1 MSSYPNAYCVKC
13 GTHTETQGK
22 HTVILQNNARAL
34 QGVCPTC
41 ASDVYRIMPKAGAA
55 EPAKKDY
62 PDAFCVKCKKH
73 TPTNAAKTVILENA
87 SRALTGTCSCC
98 GSEVY
103 RLMPAVDKL
112 PTATVLEAPAA
123 VVKALAPAPVLATAV
138 EATPAPAIVHAAAPA
153 LAATVKRVPG
163 KALEGALVGQAPKL
177 KLKPQP
183 QQAGRYP
190 QRPARAGFSPG
201 PVGRRVVLT
210 RPAEKASS
218 MSYAAAFAV
227 ILGVV
232 AGLLVYMRR

>member
-41 ASDVYRIMPKAGAA
+41 ESDVYRIMPKAAEPAKA

-62 PDAFCVKCKKH
+62 PDAFCVKCQKH

-112 PTATVLEAPAA
+112 PTATVMEAPAA
-123 VVKALAPAPVLATAV
+123 VVKALAPS
-138 EATPAPAIVHAAAPA
+138 PAPAPVSAAAPAPA

-177 KLKPQP
+177 KLKSQP
-183 QQAGRYP
+183 QQVGRHP
-190 QRPARAGFSPG
+190 QRPAQAGFRPG

-210 RPAEKASS
+210 RPAEKANT